1 MKRVNIYSLSVLTAC
16 MICLLAASCTNQ
28 GSLRIGSLAEA
39 DSLLQPRGNEYES
52 GQHAKAVHFLDSAFA
67 TRQKH
72 TVYEWLVYF
81 ETHAYING
89 IYSNTYVQ
97 IKYLDSAIAL
107 LQDYTTN
114 PQLVDRLSGIL
125 MSRGDAQFNL
135 KKYAASYE
143 DFFEA
148 IRLARQYPDLCR
160 KMHVPYSIGMILYR
174 QQQFA
179 NSAKYFIESLQ
190 YIDSC
195 EMNIAYQNN
204 KKQEVLDNIGLCY
217 TKIKNY
223 DSAIYYYQQAMD
235 VVIKNPYKLA
245 VDSINSLA
253 RYISAKGVITGNM
266 AKVFVGKGN
275 TDSAIALYKRAI
287 NLNEGPGHD
296 LHDMQL
302 CMVQLSEIYL
312 SKNMLA
318 PLHETLQGLGRCLDS
333 AGAKDI
339 QTEYEK
345 LMYAYHEKNNE
356 PAKALSYLTSYLH
369 KKDSATEQQKQMLHT
384 DISKELKDRQQQF
397 EIALL
402 QKDNQLNKTY
412 LIVLV
417 GLSVLIIIIGVLI
430 YTMYRS
436 SRKNVQRLTELN
448 TEISGRRQSLE
459 QALKKLENAN
469 LEKDRILRV
478 VAHDLRNPIG
488 GIVTLSNMMIEGNMV
503 NERSKAIVEAISSA
517 SVSSIGLI
525 QELMNTDYADVPDV
539 AKTKVD
545 IGGLLHNVVH
555 LVEYKATEKKQ
566 QIDLKLPVSQV
577 TMMIHPGQLERV
589 VNNLLVN
596 AIKFSPEG
604 REIFLSLTA
613 GKDGI
618 RIAVRDQG
626 IGIPESIL
634 EHIFDGSS
642 SLKRTG
648 TAGEKSFGLG
658 LSICRQIVEAMG
670 GKIRAES
677 EEGVGSVFYVE
688 LGF

>member
-1 MKRVNIYSLSVLTAC
+1 MKRVNIYSLTVLTAC
-16 MICLLAASCTNQ
+16 ITCLFAASCANR
-28 GSLRIGSLAEA
+28 GSLPIGSLAEA
-39 DSLLQPRGNEYES
+39 DSLLTPRGNEYES
-52 GQHAKAVHFLDSAFA
+52 GQHAKALRFVDSAFYS
-67 TRQKH
+67 RQKH

-81 ETHAYING
+81 ETHAYINS
-89 IYSNTYVQ
+89 IYSNTYEQ
-97 IKYLDSAIAL
+97 LKYLDSAIAL
-107 LQDYTTN
+107 LQDYKTH
-114 PQLVDRLSGIL
+114 PQLVDRLSGIF

-148 IRLARQYPDLCR
+148 IKLARQYPDVCR

-190 YIDSC
+190 FIDSC
-195 EMNIAYQNN
+195 EKNIAYRNN

-217 TKIKNY
+217 TKIKMY
-223 DSAIYYYQQAMD
+223 DSAMYYYQQAMD
-235 VVIKNPYKLA
+235 LVVQNPYNMA
-245 VDSINSLA
+245 VDSVNSLA
-253 RYISAKGVITGNM
+253 RYISAKGVIAGNM
-266 AKVFVGKGN
+266 AKVFLGKGN
-275 TDSAIALYKRAI
+275 TESAIALYKRAI
-287 NLNEGPGHD
+287 KLNERHD

-312 SKNMLA
+312 SKNMLG
-318 PLHETLQGLGRCLDS
+318 PLNETLQRLRGCLDT
-333 AGAKDI
+333 AAAKDI
-339 QTEYEK
+339 QTDYER

-356 PAKALSYLTSYLH
+356 PAKAFSYLASYIH
-369 KKDSATEQQKQMLHT
+369 KRDSAADQQKQMLQT
-384 DISKELKDRQQQF
+384 DISKELKDKQQQF

-412 LIVLV
+412 LVVLV
-417 GLSVLIIIIGVLI
+417 GLAVLIIIILVLI
-430 YTMYRS
+430 YSMYRFS
-436 SRKNVQRLTELN
+436 KKNVRRLTELN

-488 GIVTLSNMMIEGNMV
+488 GIVTLSNMMIEGDMV

-525 QELMNTDYADVPDV
+525 QELMNTDYADVPDTT
-539 AKTKVD
+539 KTKVD
-545 IGGLLHNVVH
+545 IGGLLHNVVN
-555 LVEYKATEKKQ
+555 LVQYKAAEKKQ
-566 QIDLKLPVSQV
+566 HIELQLPVSQV

-604 REIFLSLTA
+604 KDIVLSLRA
-613 GKDGI
+613 DKDGI
-618 RIAVRDQG
+618 QIAVCDQG
-626 IGIPESIL
+626 IGMPESIL
-634 EHIFDGSS
+634 EHIFDGST

-670 GKIRAES
+670 GTIRAES

-688 LGF
+688 LRF